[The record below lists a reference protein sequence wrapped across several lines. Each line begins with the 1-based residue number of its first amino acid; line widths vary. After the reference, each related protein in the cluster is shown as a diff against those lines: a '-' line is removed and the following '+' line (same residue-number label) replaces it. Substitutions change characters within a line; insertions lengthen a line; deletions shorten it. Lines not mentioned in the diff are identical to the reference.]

1 MAHFKGNQLVKGG
14 FYWNASGWEILNIP
28 KEGGVLPGT
37 PETRYAR
44 VPLLLIMVAGPLL
57 GALYA
62 ILLPFIGFA
71 MFLGLGEKKLYGI
84 VRSAI
89 ESLLAHQDS

>member
-1 MAHFKGNQLVKGG
+1 MTRYHGAQLVKGG
-14 FYWNASGWEILNIP
+14 FYWNASGWEVLSIP
-28 KEGGVLPGT
+28 GEGGVLPGT
-37 PETRYAR
+37 KANRYTR
-44 VPLLLIMVAGPLL
+44 VPLVLVMVVGPLL

-71 MFLGLGEKKLYGI
+71 MFLGLAGKKLYEI

-89 ESLLAHQDS
+89 ESLLAHQES